1 MFYGFVKRQYV
12 LTVARILPSE
22 RQLSVGMA
30 AASAYVLFGIST
42 RLITDPCLEKAKQVS
57 SYAA

>member
-30 AASAYVLFGIST
+30 AALAYVLFSIST